1 MTDVDWIGYKRE
13 AMGGEAARGREMARA
28 VGMQGR
34 FLAHS
39 RVAVKHGAGYPT
51 VYGVPAVKYYLRS
64 MSQKN
69 TTTCYVLG

>member
-13 AMGGEAARGREMARA
+13 AMGGGSEMARA

-39 RVAVKHGAGYPT
+39 RVAVKQGAGYPT